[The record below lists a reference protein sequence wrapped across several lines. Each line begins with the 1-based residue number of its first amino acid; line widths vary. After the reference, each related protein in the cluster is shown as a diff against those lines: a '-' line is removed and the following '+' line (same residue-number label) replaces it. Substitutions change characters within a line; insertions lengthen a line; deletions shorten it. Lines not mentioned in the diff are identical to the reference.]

1 SNIRAQTEA
10 LKIGTCSNPN
20 LMLPALLIVHA
31 HGQRSKTHSTDLFKV
46 PEMGCRLGLS
56 KSIKETV
63 DFMIDG
69 FFVSANQPG

>member
-1 SNIRAQTEA
+1 MFKSQFDVTGIADRSRA
-10 LKIGTCSNPN
+10 
-20 LMLPALLIVHA
+20 
-31 HGQRSKTHSTDLFKV
+31 RSAIQTHSTDLFKV

-56 KSIKETV
+56 KGIKETV

>member
-1 SNIRAQTEA
+1 
-10 LKIGTCSNPN
+10 
-20 LMLPALLIVHA
+20 MLPALLIVHA

-46 PEMGCRLGLS
+46 PEMGCRLDLS